1 MAAAATALP
10 CVEAAAE
17 AAEAVEAVA
26 VVVDAEEPQPW
37 AQTTAAVEDRRCGAR
52 ACRKASGRVN
62 QNLAN

>member
-17 AAEAVEAVA
+17 AAEAVEA

>member
-17 AAEAVEAVA
+17 AAEA
-26 VVVDAEEPQPW
+26 
-37 AQTTAAVEDRRCGAR
+37 
-52 ACRKASGRVN
+52 SGRVN